1 MPPAAKNGMADAMPF
16 FEAVKKDS
24 FLTKDLRPD
33 CSARAVRLRRTART
47 FAGREVFSSPHMSPK
62 KMIELSLRLR
72 AQTLRGFYI
81 ICSPQPRQCTG
92 AAREA
97 VERVERRQMR
107 LERAHELAPEQT
119 AKRVEHQIVHI
130 TQTV

>member
-24 FLTKDLRPD
+24 FLTKGGLPD

-62 KMIELSLRLR
+62 KMIGLSFAAAAAKLYEVFDK
-72 AQTLRGFYI
+72 QPVVGFR
-81 ICSPQPRQCTG
+81 SRSAPRP
-92 AAREA
+92 AA
-97 VERVERRQMR
+97 
-107 LERAHELAPEQT
+107 
-119 AKRVEHQIVHI
+119 
-130 TQTV
+130 

>member
-24 FLTKDLRPD
+24 FLTKGGLPD

-62 KMIELSLRLR
+62 KMIPLLCRS
-72 AQTLRGFYI
+72 
-81 ICSPQPRQCTG
+81 ICSGLST
-92 AAREA
+92 AAPLGVA
-97 VERVERRQMR
+97 VLNHVP
-107 LERAHELAPEQT
+107 A
-119 AKRVEHQIVHI
+119 V
-130 TQTV
+130 

>member
-62 KMIELSLRLR
+62 KMIRLS
-72 AQTLRGFYI
+72 F
-81 ICSPQPRQCTG
+81 
-92 AAREA
+92 AAPA
-97 VERVERRQMR
+97 
-107 LERAHELAPEQT
+107 
-119 AKRVEHQIVHI
+119 AKLYEVF
-130 TQTV
+130 